1 VSPSDFVRECS
12 GLVQSF
18 SRLVRELT
26 ATLRTLGDI
35 AREYRAAEEA
45 PKRSPLDASPLPTEA
60 EIEAYAKEAPEWER
74 MNELCSQPPAS
85 ESGPEPESVASPA
98 ESA

>member
-1 VSPSDFVRECS
+1 MSPSGFVRECS
-12 GLVQSF
+12 GFIQSL
-18 SRLVRELT
+18 SSLVRELT

-35 AREYRAAEEA
+35 SREHRLGGEDAP
-45 PKRSPLDASPLPTEA
+45 PKRSPLDASPLPTEE

-74 MNELCSQPPAS
+74 MNELCSQPPSPIPS
-85 ESGPEPESVASPA
+85 ETVASDV